1 MIVGILEHKSDRFIN
16 DVISR
21 LSDIQVE
28 FISTTGESVPME
40 STYRVVVD
48 RLSFRYPFLRELM
61 KSLSLGGAYVINNP
75 FTSSLT
81 NKFIEIQS
89 GSRLRLPFPK
99 TIILPDKS
107 SQDET
112 ENLVSHPLLEQ
123 VTEAVGLPCILKPFD
138 GYAWED
144 VYVVNSIDELR
155 EKYHSL
161 YSNRILMAQQM
172 IKYTEYLRV
181 FCINK
186 RDVLIIKWIPKP
198 LGMGHYLHSDTDSLG
213 DGKNTLTKLTIQL
226 NTLLDLD
233 MNVVEWCVDGEGKW
247 WIIDAFNEVPEVISE
262 ALPQDYYTWI
272 VDKFAECISEKLYSD
287 TRNRVPFH
295 FNGSVL

>member
-1 MIVGILEHKSDRFIN
+1 MSIGILELKNDRFIN

-28 FISTTGESVPME
+28 FISTFGERVPME
-40 STYRVVVD
+40 STYRVVID

-75 FTSSLT
+75 FTSLST
-81 NKFIEIQS
+81 NKLIEIQL
-89 GSRLRLPFPK
+89 GSRLGLPFPK
-99 TIILPDKS
+99 TIILPDRS
-107 SQDET
+107 SEVET
-112 ENLVSHPLLEQ
+112 ESLVSQPLLEQ
-123 VTEAVGLPCILKPFD
+123 VVDEIGLPCILKPFD

-161 YSNRILMAQQM
+161 YSYRILLAQQM
-172 IKYTEYLRV
+172 IEYTEYYRV

-198 LGMGHYLHSDTDSLG
+198 LSMGHYLHSDTDSLG
-213 DGKNTLTKLTIQL
+213 DAKNTLTTLTIKL

-233 MNVVEWCVDGEGKW
+233 MNVVEWCVDREGKW
-247 WIIDAFNEVPEVISE
+247 WIIDAFNEVPEVIPE
-262 ALPQDYYTWI
+262 AIPHDYYTWI
-272 VDKFAECISEKLYSD
+272 VDKFAGCINEKLHSD
-287 TRNRVPFH
+287 IRNRVPFH
-295 FNGSVL
+295 F